1 MDNISAARKAGK
13 VGQIITTIKPVIKT
27 ARPLSIP
34 TFRPRL
40 SPINARNGLKTPVNE
55 RSVSAREIVVRST
68 PIPLANTARNGYT
81 MRNMVFST
89 TRVAVNS
96 STWMR
101 RGVFNLVLNGFFS
114 RTIYESLAAREH

>member
-1 MDNISAARKAGK
+1 
-13 VGQIITTIKPVIKT
+13 
-27 ARPLSIP
+27 
-34 TFRPRL
+34 
-40 SPINARNGLKTPVNE
+40 
-55 RSVSAREIVVRST
+55 
-68 PIPLANTARNGYT
+68 